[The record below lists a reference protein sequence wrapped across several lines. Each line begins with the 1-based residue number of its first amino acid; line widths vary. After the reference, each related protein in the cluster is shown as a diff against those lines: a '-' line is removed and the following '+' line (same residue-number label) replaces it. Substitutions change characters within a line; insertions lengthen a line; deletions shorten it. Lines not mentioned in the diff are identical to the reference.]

1 MHLCYAEAK
10 SCISADIKKTR
21 GIIAVEC
28 QCSLVRLCSFGTIGP
43 IFNLSWSDAL
53 LLRITTMAGIRRFS
67 KFAMVD
73 VGAKP
78 VQRRTA
84 KAVALVHFPQS
95 IWSQVLQGSKKGDA
109 VAMAEI
115 AGIQGAKAVPA
126 LLPMC
131 HTLALDSV
139 RLSIQPQ
146 ENAYRVESTVTC
158 HGKTGVE
165 MEALTA
171 VSAASL
177 CLYDCFKYLSSD
189 IKISEISLL
198 SKTKHDL

>member
-1 MHLCYAEAK
+1 
-10 SCISADIKKTR
+10 
-21 GIIAVEC
+21 
-28 QCSLVRLCSFGTIGP
+28 
-43 IFNLSWSDAL
+43 
-53 LLRITTMAGIRRFS
+53 MAFVRRFS

-73 VGAKP
+73 VGSKP
-78 VQRRTA
+78 IQKRTA
-84 KAVALVHFPQS
+84 VAMAIVSFPSS
-95 IWSQVLQGSKKGDA
+95 IWDQVLQGSKKGDA
-109 VAMAEI
+109 IAMAEI
-115 AGIQGAKAVPA
+115 AGIQGAKSVPS

-139 RLSIQPQ
+139 RISILPQ
-146 ENAYRVESTVTC
+146 SSAYRVESTVTC

-189 IKISEISLL
+189 ILISEIQLL
-198 SKTKHDL
+198 SKTKQHV